1 MDAWQRLM
9 WNIIWKGKDNMLNTN
24 LTHLEIEEEVREV
37 LENNEKVVAAASSIQ
52 TKEQITEIL
61 DKEFGKSS

>member
-1 MDAWQRLM
+1 MGLPFTIYFK
-9 WNIIWKGKDNMLNTN
+9 NGKVM
-24 LTHLEIEEEVREV
+24 
-37 LENNEKVVAAASSIQ
+37 AATSSIQ

>member
-1 MDAWQRLM
+1 
-9 WNIIWKGKDNMLNTN
+9 MLNTN